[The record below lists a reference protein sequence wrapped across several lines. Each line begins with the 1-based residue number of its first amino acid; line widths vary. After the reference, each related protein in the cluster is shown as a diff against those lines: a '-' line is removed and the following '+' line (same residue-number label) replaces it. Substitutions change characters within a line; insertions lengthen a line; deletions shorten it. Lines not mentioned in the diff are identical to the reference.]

1 MKQMGDEAA
10 VSAAQ
15 VQFLSLHTIGLITF
29 IFHQVFQIIRST
41 YIITFPAS
49 E

>member
-15 VQFLSLHTIGLITF
+15 VQFLSLHTIGRIIHLITL
-29 IFHQVFQIIRST
+29 IFLSS
-41 YIITFPAS
+41 FPDN
-49 E
+49 